1 MKFMNPIQL
10 NDWNVKDLILIVLI
24 FQLIIWITAIVQIN
38 HTHIPVVR
46 ELASFIVLFFLNGV
60 TILRILKI
68 HELGNI
74 KTILY
79 SFGLSISSLMFLGMM
94 IDLFYPLI
102 GIIKPISLT
111 PLLITFT
118 LFALFLCALAYL
130 IDNKYYN
137 PEILNTDG
145 CNTQILIFLL
155 LPFLA
160 IFGTYIMNI
169 YQNNTLLIL
178 MFIIIAFI
186 PFLVAFDKFIPR
198 EIYPL
203 AILSIALTLIF
214 SLSLYTSYIS
224 GWDINQ
230 ELYFTNIVVNS
241 SYWNPN
247 IPELLNAM
255 LSLVIIVPIFS
266 KISGLTV
273 VYIYKIVYPAIF
285 TLVPLSLYQIFK
297 NQTNAR
303 MAFMGSFLFVS
314 VFMFFLE
321 MPGLA
326 RQEIGELFFVLLVML
341 MVETQFSY
349 KKLSLLTIIFIPALL
364 VSHYSM
370 DYIYIFLVLS
380 AYIVISIRN
389 LNLPKKF
396 NRLGTTPII
405 NYFFVKVGEKDIFK
419 IRYKLQLI
427 LIISL
432 TVCYYLLVSSSIL
445 LHITAST
452 LNSIISM
459 SFIFLFNPKALQ
471 AVSIVTSEKSF
482 LRTIALVLH
491 LIIEALIGLGIIL
504 LLARR
509 KELKFNENFGLFSV
523 MSFFMLIL
531 VLVVP
536 FLAGALNP
544 ERFYQI
550 ALIFLSIFFVVG
562 FIAIFRILNKI
573 LRHRWS
579 KRSVYKT
586 SLKFIALFLAISLL
600 FNSGVIYELFGDKPS
615 NLSLHSSMDA
625 PEFNIEEV
633 NGAQWI
639 AIYRNN
645 NYVYADEYRT
655 LLLYGYLPYNQSA
668 TINFNL
674 IASNQSYLFYGSY
687 NIQNDLVGVQQVG
700 ASTPVY
706 SEYKRGLVV
715 RNRIFDDG
723 GSQIWH

>member
-10 NDWNVKDLILIVLI
+10 NDWNIKDLILIVLI

-79 SFGLSISSLMFLGMM
+79 SVGLSIASLMFLGMM
-94 IDLFYPLI
+94 IDLLYPLI

-118 LFALFLCALAYL
+118 LFALFLCTLAYL
-130 IDNKYYN
+130 RDSKYYN

-145 CNTQILIFLL
+145 CNIPILIFIL

-198 EIYPL
+198 VMYPM

-214 SLSLYTSYIS
+214 SLSLYTSYIT

-230 ELYFTNIVVNS
+230 EFYFSNIVVNS

-255 LSLVIIVPIFS
+255 LSLVILVPIFS
-266 KISGLTV
+266 KISGLNIA
-273 VYIYKIVYPAIF
+273 YIYKIVYPAIF

-341 MVETQFSY
+341 MVETKFTY
-349 KKLSLLTIIFIPALL
+349 KKLSLLTVIFIPALL

-432 TVCYYLLVSSSIL
+432 TICYYLLVSSSIL

-459 SFIFLFNPKALQ
+459 SYIFLFNPKALQ
-471 AVSIVTSEKSF
+471 AVGIVTSEKSF
-482 LRTIALVLH
+482 LRTIALLLH
-491 LIIEALIGLGIIL
+491 LIIEALIGLGILL

-509 KELKFNENFGLFSV
+509 KELKFNENYGLFSV

-562 FIAIFRILNKI
+562 FIAIFRILNII

-600 FNSGVIYELFGDKPS
+600 FNSGVVYELFGDKPS

-639 AIYRNN
+639 AVHRNN
-645 NYVYADEYRT
+645 NYIYADEYRT
-655 LLLYGYLPYNQSA
+655 LLLYGYLPYNESA

-674 IASNQSYLFYGSY
+674 IASNQSYLFYGTY

-706 SEYKRGLVV
+706 SEYKRGLIV

>member
-1 MKFMNPIQL
+1 MKFVNPIQM
-10 NDWNVKDLILIVLI
+10 NDWDVRDLILVVII
-24 FQLIIWITAIVQIN
+24 FQLIIWITTYVQLN
-38 HTHIPVVR
+38 GSHIPIIR
-46 ELASFIVLFFLNGV
+46 ELSSFIVLFFLNGV
-60 TILRILKI
+60 TILRILNI

-79 SFGLSISSLMFLGMM
+79 SVGLSIASLMFLGMI
-94 IDLFYPLI
+94 IDLLYPLV
-102 GIIKPISLT
+102 GIVKPISVT

-118 LFALFLCALAYL
+118 IFALFLCVLAYL
-130 IDNKYYN
+130 RDSTYSN
-137 PEILNTDG
+137 PSILNTDG
-145 CNTQILIFLL
+145 NNVPILIFLL
-155 LPFLA
+155 LPFLS
-160 IFGTYIMNI
+160 IFGTYIMNY
-169 YQNNTLLIL
+169 YQDNTLLIL
-178 MFIIIAFI
+178 MFIIVAFI

-198 EIYPL
+198 EIYPM

-214 SLSLYTSYIS
+214 SLSLYTSYIT

-230 ELYFTNIVVNS
+230 EFYFSNIVVNS

-273 VYIYKIVYPAIF
+273 VYIYKIVYPTIF
-285 TLVPLSLYQIFK
+285 ALVPLSLYQIFK

-303 MAFMGSFLFVS
+303 MAFMASFLFVS

-341 MVETQFSY
+341 MVETKLSY
-349 KKLSLLTIIFIPALL
+349 KKLSILTIVFIPALL

-389 LNLPKKF
+389 LNLPKKYK
-396 NRLGTTPII
+396 RLGTIPII
-405 NYFFVKVGEKDIFK
+405 NYFFVKTGEKDIFK

-427 LIISL
+427 LIISI

-452 LNSIISM
+452 LNSLISM
-459 SFIFLFNPKALQ
+459 SYIFLFNPKALQ
-471 AVSIVTSEKSF
+471 AVGIVTSEKSF
-482 LRTIALVLH
+482 LRTIALLLH
-491 LIIEALIGLGIIL
+491 LIIEALIGLGILL

-509 KELKFNENFGLFSV
+509 KELKFNENYGLFSV

-550 ALIFLSIFFVVG
+550 ALIFLSIFFIVG
-562 FIAIFRILNKI
+562 FIAIFRIFNRI

-579 KRSVYKT
+579 KKSVYNT
-586 SLKFIALFLAISLL
+586 SLKFIALFLAISLI
-600 FNSGVIYELFGDKPS
+600 FNSGVVYELLGDKPS

-625 PEFNIEEV
+625 PKFNIEEV
-633 NGAQWI
+633 DGAQWI
-639 AIYRNN
+639 ATYRNS
-645 NYVYADEYRT
+645 NYIYADEYRT
-655 LLLYGYLPYNQSA
+655 LLLYGYFPYNQSA
-668 TINFNL
+668 TINFKL
-674 IASNQSYLFYGSY
+674 IASNRSYLFYGSY
-687 NIQNDLVGVQQVG
+687 NIQNDRVGVQQLG
-700 ASTPVY
+700 ASAPVY
-706 SEYKRGLVV
+706 SEYQRGLQV
-715 RNRIFDDG
+715 RNRIYDDG
-723 GSQIWH
+723 GSQVWH